1 MKIKVPLRGEK
12 KSLLETVTNNAAEE
26 FLRHRLK
33 REKDHNSRSK
43 ALSDLQLALG
53 MREAPL
59 RIECYDMSHLQG
71 SDYVGSMVVMED
83 GLLKKSDYRRFR
95 IKSFSGNDDY
105 AAMEEV
111 INRRLNAYLK
121 ENENNKTEE
130 KKRFSYPPQL
140 LLVDGGKGQLSV
152 AQKVVNELG
161 LSDLIFVAALAKQF
175 EEVYISGKK
184 LPVSIPR
191 NSEAL
196 YMLQRLRDESHRFA
210 VEYHRKL
217 RSKRMTASVLDD
229 IPGLG
234 EKRKNRL
241 LNEFGD
247 LTKIKNLKLEELRN
261 LSWLPERV
269 AFEIYEKLKLD

>member
-1 MKIKVPLRGEK
+1 
-12 KSLLETVTNNAAEE
+12 
-26 FLRHRLK
+26 
-33 REKDHNSRSK
+33 
-43 ALSDLQLALG
+43 
-53 MREAPL
+53 
-59 RIECYDMSHLQG
+59 
-71 SDYVGSMVVMED
+71 
-83 GLLKKSDYRRFR
+83 
-95 IKSFSGNDDY
+95 
-105 AAMEEV
+105 MEEV

-121 ENENNKTEE
+121 ENENTKAEE

-152 AQKVVNELG
+152 AQKVVNKLG

-191 NSEAL
+191 HSEAL

-217 RSKRMTASVLDD
+217 RSKRMTASALDG

-247 LTKIKNLKLEELRN
+247 VSKIKNLKLEEEQKYN
-261 LSWLPERV
+261 H
-269 AFEIYEKLKLD
+269 LKKMFLYLNCHMKILKH